1 MPHNKNESSTNEPFI
16 SNQRNAQRP
25 STGYMTISVLQD
37 DDDTAPRDDN
47 FTTLAIDETRLFY
60 YVHGAFKHNW
70 NHYRVNLADYSV
82 RVFWDSMDEVT
93 LHNDDAIRFLRITR
107 SRYTRAA
114 EEENRK
120 RRLDKESRKSFNPR

>member
-1 MPHNKNESSTNEPFI
+1 MPHPKNESSANEPFI
-16 SNQRNAQRP
+16 LNQRGPRP
-25 STGYMTISVLQD
+25 STGFMTISVLQD
-37 DDDTAPRDDN
+37 ENEVSREDAN

-70 NHYRVNLADYSV
+70 NHYRVDVSDYSV
-82 RVFWDSMDEVT
+82 RVFWDSLDSIE
-93 LHNDDAIRFLRITR
+93 LHNEDAIRFLRITR

-120 RRLDKESRKSFNPR
+120 RRLDRESRRPFNAR